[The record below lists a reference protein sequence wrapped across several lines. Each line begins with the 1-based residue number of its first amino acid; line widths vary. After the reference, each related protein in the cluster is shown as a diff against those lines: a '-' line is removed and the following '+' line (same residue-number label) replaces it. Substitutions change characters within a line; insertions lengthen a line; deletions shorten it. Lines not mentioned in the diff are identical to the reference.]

1 MRASPWLPA
10 VCALLCM
17 ACGSDEDDGA
27 TPTGTSSSSS
37 GAGASSSS
45 SSAANSSSTG
55 PGSGGEGGA
64 GAAGGGGN
72 GGVGAATNGDFA
84 CIGSVTWPAPAVGTV
99 TIELNVTA
107 EVIQGGAPIEGI
119 TVKACAKV
127 DTACAAPLATAA
139 TNANGQV
146 SIEVPVTATAGF
158 DGYFELT
165 SPDIPPSLVFVYP
178 PPFEDIPPG
187 SLTVPLIDNN
197 TLGLLGN
204 LIDLDPARGHV
215 AVVGLDCTQT
225 EASGLSFASDTAD
238 ASSSPLYVQ
247 NGLPSLAAEWTD
259 ETGVG
264 AIFNVIAG
272 PANLTS
278 TVASTATQ
286 AGTIAIFT
294 RPGTFSYATLP
305 PTP

>member
-1 MRASPWLPA
+1 
-10 VCALLCM
+10 M

-37 GAGASSSS
+37 GAGAASSS

-64 GAAGGGGN
+64 GAAGGAGGS
-72 GGVGAATNGDFA
+72 GGVGAATNGDFT
-84 CIGSVTWPAPAVGTV
+84 CIGTVTWPAPAVGTV

-107 EVIQGGAPIEGI
+107 ETIQGGAPIGDI

-127 DTACAAPLATAA
+127 DTACAAPLATAV
-139 TNANGQV
+139 TNANGEV

-158 DGYFELT
+158 DGYFDLT
-165 SPDIPPSLVFVYP
+165 GAEIPPSLVFVHP

-187 SLTVPLIDNN
+187 SLTIPLIDSA
-197 TLGLLGN
+197 TLGLLSN
-204 LIDLDPARGHV
+204 LIDVDPARGHV

-238 ASSSPLYVQ
+238 GMSSSLYVQ
-247 NGLPSLAAEWTD
+247 NNLPSLAAEWTD

-264 AIFNVIAG
+264 AIFNVTAG
-272 PANLTS
+272 PATVTS

-286 AGTIAIFT
+286 AGSIAIFT